1 MIIVHYCPFDV
12 NSNVAIMKDGTC
24 IYENVPSNTKDFPE
38 AIYQL
43 TRTYKDNG
51 VRLYGPK
58 DIMEETINYIQDK
71 YYNNKIQIEVIE

>member
-12 NSNVAIMKDGTC
+12 NSNVAIMRDGTC
-24 IYENVPSNTKDFPE
+24 TYENVPSNAKDFPE

-43 TRTYKDNG
+43 TRTYNDNG

-71 YYNNKIQIEVIE
+71 YYNNKIQIEVID